1 MLLLPSSR
9 LPGYLDLMNTLADSC
24 ASAMTENRDTPCR
37 NIRIY
42 GRCRYEDQGCTFN
55 HDMDKNSSQTDL

>member
-1 MLLLPSSR
+1 MLLLPLLI
-9 LPGYLDLMNTLADSC
+9 LPGYPDVVDALADNF
-24 ASAMTENRDTPCR
+24 ASPMTENRDTPCR